1 MTTITIRGIYEY
13 FIYLALF
20 FHKRDYL
27 FKDIYNIIRNVP
39 HKDIMNMN
47 TNNEHKILL
56 FFKLLLIILTVK
68 TRQRI
73 RIILPFII
81 LLLKIYK
88 EDPIKLIVE

>member
-1 MTTITIRGIYEY
+1 
-13 FIYLALF
+13 
-20 FHKRDYL
+20 
-27 FKDIYNIIRNVP
+27 
-39 HKDIMNMN
+39 MNMN